1 MYNDNLTPYINRRAI
16 KTVVSLFVGILILI
30 FVALHGFLNVN
41 GLKGGASFTHS
52 SFNSELSA
60 TSGKSTSS
68 FNMLSSGDYSVQI
81 PMKNGGT
88 YTKHVSVPYFF
99 MSNSIDTKDKEPR
112 LEVIGRGVMARLAQT
127 PQGLTGWN
135 ESGQRQLVNQLSVDN
150 SETEVS
156 GSTFFPNLV
165 SNFQINS
172 RYIGGVS
179 KSDDTYLPLFYDMTA
194 DDTVSYDAITSKELY
209 SKAESTGFSL
219 YNKSEGSISLYR
231 LNKTKPTSVKLKE
244 TLSKYNDT
252 PLFSTGTEKS
262 VVVTG
267 GDVSVIN
274 EDEDIKASDVNLKL
288 SVISNKTGDSIK
300 SKGFSKAQI
309 QDVLLSPDG
318 KYVFIKTNRSMAIY
332 DTASLNLAFVAPY
345 VVNQFL
351 WVNSDAFTFSSTDEG
366 MFIGSVSKQEAYTV
380 APYSLIRPT
389 QISYVDGDS
398 IYFTAYSSSNEGSK
412 KPDAYKASIKD
423 SQTAITRVSLKAFPY
438 QGDGFYADLINGKVI
453 VQLTKY
459 VYSSGEIVSDEDKQ
473 KASEYILDNL
483 GEVNIPTEYTYV
495 VTDLRPQPTGGDE

>member
-1 MYNDNLTPYINRRAI
+1 VYNNNLTPYVNRRAI
-16 KTVVSLFVGILILI
+16 KIVVGLFVGLLVLV

-41 GLKGGASFTHS
+41 GLRSGTSFTYS
-52 SFNSELSA
+52 SFNGELSA

-68 FNMLSSGDYSVQI
+68 FNMLSSGDYSVQL
-81 PMKNGGT
+81 PMKSGGT

-99 MSNSIDTKDKEPR
+99 MTNTIDNQNKEPR
-112 LEVIGRGVMARLAQT
+112 LEVVGRGVMARLAQT

-135 ESGQRQLVNQLSVDN
+135 ELGQRQSINQLSIDN

-156 GSTFFPNLV
+156 GSTFFPSLV
-165 SNFQINS
+165 GNFQINS

-179 KSDDTYLPLFYDMTA
+179 KSDDTYLPLFYDMAA
-194 DDTVSYDAITSKELY
+194 DDTVSYDAVTSKELN

-219 YNKSEGSISLYR
+219 YNKSEGLVSLYS
-231 LNKTKPTSVKLKE
+231 LNKTKPTSVKLKDP
-244 TLSKYNDT
+244 LSRYNDT
-252 PLFSTGTEKS
+252 PLFSIGAEKS
-262 VVVTG
+262 VIVTG

-274 EDEDIKASDVNLKL
+274 EDEDIKAGDVDLKL
-288 SVISNKTGDSIK
+288 SVVSSKTGDVIK

-309 QDVLLSPDG
+309 QDVVLSPDG

-332 DTASLNLAFVAPY
+332 DTTSLNLLFVAPY

-351 WVNSDAFTFSSTDEG
+351 WVNSDVFTFTSTDEG

-389 QISYVDGDS
+389 QISYVDGGS

-412 KPDAYKASIKD
+412 RPDAYRASVKD
-423 SQTAITRVSLKAFPY
+423 SQTATTRDSLKAFPH
-438 QGDGFYADLINGKVI
+438 QGDGFYIDLVNGRII

-459 VYSSGEIVSDEDKQ
+459 IYSSGETVSDEDKQ
-473 KASEYILDNL
+473 KASEYILDTL
-483 GEVNIPTEYTYV
+483 GDTNIPVEYTFV
-495 VTDLRPQPTGGDE
+495 VTDLRPQPTGGEE